1 MNVAEDRDA
10 TDQFQAI
17 SYLKAF
23 CKCPLVAELI
33 KWVSN
38 QAGLV
43 DQNVIPDLTNPK
55 ALISELLHLFDSLL
69 VY

>member
-10 TDQFQAI
+10 TDQYQAI
-17 SYLKAF
+17 SYLNAF
-23 CKCPLVAELI
+23 RKCQLVAELI

-43 DQNVIPDLTNPK
+43 DQNFIPDLTNPK
-55 ALISELLHLFDSLL
+55 ALISESLHLFDSLL